1 MNNDNNLEFC
11 IAGVNCRAGYATECN
26 NNEYLES
33 HFAET
38 PTHRICKEKSL
49 AAASFNTADFTFS
62 DIFQGKQKFL
72 VAGCNSTN
80 GNVFNNIP
88 Q

>member
-1 MNNDNNLEFC
+1 MLIVKAKIAC
-11 IAGVNCRAGYATECN
+11 ISITHNILLTPARLVCIVFFLVYCHTNRCKCN

-49 AAASFNTADFTFS
+49 ATASFKHCRFH
-62 DIFQGKQKFL
+62 
-72 VAGCNSTN
+72 
-80 GNVFNNIP
+80 VFGHISR
-88 Q
+88 

>member
-1 MNNDNNLEFC
+1 MHC
-11 IAGVNCRAGYATECN
+11 IFFWFIVNRCKCN

-33 HFAET
+33 HSAET

-49 AAASFNTADFTFS
+49 ATASFNTADSTFS

-72 VAGCNSTN
+72 VAACNSTN
-80 GNVFNNIP
+80 GNNIP